1 MRMRQIVFAVNVVLI
16 LSSQAIASVTHDV
29 QGSAR
34 SYFVGQSPLISIQA
48 SGRAFVS
55 FENIEKHGTV
65 ILAGMDRSSPFWP
78 VADRNKTIGLGEAG
92 SAPSIVFAGA
102 FSTNRGDLRYEWPSV
117 SKFDVSN
124 MASLLNQPV
133 LVSGI
138 DLKNVTT
145 PNDST
150 RVFRG
155 SNDDRQRSNN
165 IGELNLAVNPV
176 PAPIAIV
183 IGSIGVG
190 IIGWMRVNKTYTV

>member
-1 MRMRQIVFAVNVVLI
+1 
-16 LSSQAIASVTHDV
+16 
-29 QGSAR
+29 
-34 SYFVGQSPLISIQA
+34 
-48 SGRAFVS
+48 
-55 FENIEKHGTV
+55 
-65 ILAGMDRSSPFWP
+65 
-78 VADRNKTIGLGEAG
+78 
-92 SAPSIVFAGA
+92 
-102 FSTNRGDLRYEWPSV
+102 
-117 SKFDVSN
+117 